1 MTVEYLIYAIGGG
14 HGHARR
20 GLLLQQHLALRG
32 LASVVLLR
40 PGSDRHFA
48 ADFGPRH
55 YAQSFDDPGLVP
67 LLRKPPPRLV
77 VDTFPQGWRG
87 EIESRFLAR
96 FEQAYWIAR
105 YVKAME
111 AIPSGFGR
119 ILSPYPEG
127 KDEWDRRLVNAIPT
141 GYLVDSSH
149 WRLSSSGRCFAVFD
163 PEGRCNRQLLSAF
176 SLAAHKTG
184 LDFAYHRQLNQP
196 LNTAKLLVVG
206 AGYHT
211 FYELLGQE
219 VDVRF
224 LPIHKRHDDQFR
236 RVGLFGLGLTHL
248 DQLLPWLDAPS
259 HGGNYAAMPDWSAVA
274 DALEV

>member
-1 MTVEYLIYAIGGG
+1 MTVEYLIYALGGG

-32 LASVVLLR
+32 VASVVLVR
-40 PGSDRHFA
+40 PGSDCHFA
-48 ADFGPRH
+48 ADYGPRH
-55 YAQSFDDPGLVP
+55 YAQSLDDPGLVP
-67 LLRKPPPRLV
+67 LLRSPPPRLV

-87 EIESRFLAR
+87 EIESCFLAR

-105 YVKAME
+105 YVKTME

-127 KDEWDRRLVNAIPT
+127 KDEWDRGLVNAIPT

-163 PEGRCNRQLLSAF
+163 PEGRCSAPLLTAF
-176 SLAAHKTG
+176 ARAAKLVG
-184 LDFAYHRQLNQP
+184 LELAYHSSLS
-196 LNTAKLLVVG
+196 LIVKAAKLLVVG
-206 AGYHT
+206 AGYNT
-211 FYELLGQE
+211 FYELLSSAN
-219 VDVRF
+219 DVRF
-224 LPIHKRHDDQFR
+224 LPVRKRHDDQFR

-248 DQLLPWLDAPS
+248 DQLLPWLDAP
-259 HGGNYAAMPDWSAVA
+259 HPGDIDYAMPDWSAVVN
-274 DALEV
+274 ALEV